1 MTYKKLW
8 ALEVLKYT
16 EISQLKSQRKSTN
29 GGEIYIFFTFSL
41 NNIKYSLY
49 FINTLLYF
57 MTRYII
63 KANHSAVK

>member
-16 EISQLKSQRKSTN
+16 AISHLKSQRKSTK
-29 GGEIYIFFTFSL
+29 GSEIYFFTFSL

-49 FINTLLYF
+49 FIYTSLYF
-57 MTRYII
+57 TTGYII